1 MKTRAISFLRYNH
14 EWLEVNNLPPKILTW
29 ILMLIIIAP
38 VYSMQVN
45 NNYQDSV
52 IDSPYKVYDED
63 LSLEIYNSVSEDS
76 YRNFIIKLTENG
88 SRWTE
93 EGEEIV
99 FSEANALA
107 RFWIS
112 NQLRELS
119 NGRISVEI
127 LGNHRSIVGILPGW
141 IPYDAPCIIIGGHYD
156 SVPGAPGANDD
167 GTGIAT
173 ILELARVM
181 ANYSWPL
188 DVYFCA
194 WNSEEIGLLGSAEIA
209 SNFRK
214 KALDILVYYN
224 IDMLLVEDIKAPIDE
239 RILMAYNSN
248 PMISYQTSHL
258 FADITRM
265 MSNNLGLNLIKPE
278 PSSKFPYWPLSD
290 HASFLREGYGNVLFA
305 FESGIHLDSSYHRPS
320 DVWDNPLY
328 NYTLARETVACIGA
342 SIAFIMARAYGKL
355 THMEYSG
362 SLDSYGSRK
371 YYFPISTSTNIIIDS
386 HSESSKLRFIL
397 YSPNGTLL
405 DDEIQSNLN
414 YSTEELGL
422 FLLVI
427 ENNDSVTIPFDVEIE
442 YESDFDGNNVS
453 DSLQSWFEPEMFERD
468 LDGDGLVDGH
478 EVLIGTTMWVAD
490 TDSDEIPDGWEVE
503 NGLDPLTDD
512 ANLDFDDDNLSNL
525 QEYQIGTNPF
535 NNDTDNDSIPD
546 DWEAENGLNP
556 LVNDADEDPDLDG
569 LSNLEEYL
577 ANLDPQHSDSF
588 PVVLFIT
595 GTVSFSFAVV
605 VGYAL
610 IRRRNMTSNT

>member
-1 MKTRAISFLRYNH
+1 MKTRAISFLRYSYKGVK
-14 EWLEVNNLPPKILTW
+14 VNNLPPKGLTW

-38 VYSMQVN
+38 VYSIQVHN
-45 NNYQDSV
+45 NNQDTA
-52 IDSPYKVYDED
+52 IDLPYKVYDED
-63 LSLEIYNSVSEDS
+63 LSVQIYNAVSEDS
-76 YRNFIIKLTENG
+76 YRDFIIKLTENG

-93 EGEEIV
+93 EEEEIV
-99 FSEANALA
+99 FSEANSLA
-107 RFWIS
+107 RSWIS
-112 NQLRELS
+112 NQLMELS

-127 LGNHRSIVGILPGW
+127 LGNHKSIVGILPGW

-209 SNFRK
+209 SSFRK
-214 KALDILVYYN
+214 EALDILVYYN
-224 IDMLLVEDIKAPIDE
+224 IDMLLVEDYKAPIDE
-239 RILMAYNSN
+239 RVRMVYNSN

-290 HASFLREGYGNVLFA
+290 HASFLREGYYNVLFA
-305 FESGIHLDSSYHRPS
+305 FESGIHLDSAYHRPA

-328 NYTLARETVACIGA
+328 NYTVAREAVASIGA
-342 SIAFIMARAYGKL
+342 SIAFIMARAYGEL
-355 THMEYSG
+355 THLEYSG

-371 YYFPISTSTNIIIDS
+371 YYFPITTSTNIIVNS
-386 HSESSKLRFIL
+386 HSKSIQLRFIL

-405 DDEIQSNLN
+405 EEGIRNNLN

-422 FLLVI
+422 YSLVL
-427 ENNDSVTIPFDVEIE
+427 ENIDSDTIPFDVEIE

-478 EVLIGTTMWVAD
+478 EVLIGTTMWIAD
-490 TDSDEIPDGWEVE
+490 TDSDEIPDGWEVN

-556 LVNDADEDPDLDG
+556 LVNDAHEDPDLDG
-569 LSNLEEYL
+569 ISNLEEYL
-577 ANLDPQHSDSF
+577 ANLDPQLSDSF

-595 GTVSFSFAVV
+595 GTVSFTFAVV